1 MFKLDSP
8 LMNFLNKVCDV
19 MILNLLVIVF
29 SLPIITAGSAIT
41 AAYYVSYR
49 MVRNEEGYITKMFWK
64 AFKENFKQSTIMWL
78 IMLVIA
84 LILYGDYKI
93 IAADAVELQ
102 NWMITALITV
112 AVIIAMG
119 MEFVFPMQARFTNTV
134 KNTIRNSFLMA
145 LSHLPSAIL
154 FLLTYAIPVLL
165 LYLLPQLAPAIVL
178 LIFGALPY
186 FKSFL
191 YLKIFKKYEE
201 RILERIATE
210 QGEQTSEDVE
220 NDEESDSG
228 IFAVSEA
235 MEKESENN

>member
-19 MILNLLVIVF
+19 MILNLLVIAF
-29 SLPIITAGSAIT
+29 SLPIVTAGSAIT

-49 MVRNEEGYITKMFWK
+49 MVRNEEGYIVKMFWK

-78 IMLVIA
+78 IMLLVA
-84 LILYGDYKI
+84 FILYGDYKI
-93 IAADAVELQ
+93 VTSGTIEMQ
-102 NWMITALITV
+102 GWMITALVTV

-119 MEFVFPMQARFTNTV
+119 MEFVFPMQARFSNTV
-134 KNTIRNSFLMA
+134 KNTMRNAFLMA
-145 LSHLPSAIL
+145 LSHLPSAVL
-154 FLLTYAIPVLL
+154 FLLGYAVPLLL

-186 FKSFL
+186 FKAFL

-201 RILERIATE
+201 KILERMAAE
-210 QGEQTSEDVE
+210 QGELEAENEEDG
-220 NDEESDSG
+220 DSG

>member
-8 LMNFLNKVCDV
+8 LMSFLNKVCDV
-19 MILNLLVIVF
+19 MILNLLVLVF

-64 AFKENFKQSTIMWL
+64 AFKENFKQSTIIWL
-78 IMLVIA
+78 IMILIA
-84 LILYGDYKI
+84 AILYGDYKI
-93 IAADAVELQ
+93 VTSGVVEMQ
-102 NWMITALITV
+102 GWMVTALITV

-119 MEFVFPMQARFTNTV
+119 LEFVFPMQARFSNTV
-134 KNTIRNSFLMA
+134 KNTIRNAFLMA
-145 LSHLPSAIL
+145 LSHLPSAVL
-154 FLLTYAIPVLL
+154 FLLAYAVPVLL

-201 RILERIATE
+201 KIMERIAAE
-210 QGEQTSEDVE
+210 QGELASGDGE
-220 NDEESDSG
+220 NDEEGDSG
-228 IFAVSEA
+228 IFAASDA
-235 MEKESENN
+235 MEKESENK